1 MEFLF
6 SVEGLAQNPYIM
18 SNMNDNGFVPMS
30 LVVSYLYPAFPNITV
45 SDIMEAVQSSD
56 KVSVDA
62 DTQMIRPNVSV
73 ERKTIILRD
82 VPEGTTEEE
91 IRALFAGLG
100 AIESVKPS
108 IASNWFSFLSPL
120 TCRFVVMDSEPT
132 AVSALKSLQSKEFK
146 GSKLHARIKNES
158 VLLSL
163 SRQVAMVAA
172 QFGIAPQG
180 GFFNAFSSPSV
191 FSSANMADAGV
202 NDAEQTFRPAG
213 YSFSLPFTQSSRTR
227 SRFPRETRARGEAHR
242 VAADRRGGVSSS

>member
-1 MEFLF
+1 M
-6 SVEGLAQNPYIM
+6 
-18 SNMNDNGFVPMS
+18 
-30 LVVSYLYPAFPNITV
+30 
-45 SDIMEAVQSSD
+45 
-56 KVSVDA
+56 
-62 DTQMIRPNVSV
+62 
-73 ERKTIILRD
+73 
-82 VPEGTTEEE
+82 
-91 IRALFAGLG
+91 FAGLG